1 MRLST
6 PSGFAT
12 EVFLLDGPDRDLLPE
27 GAWTLVG
34 DLRLR
39 DAWTQAGMPE
49 PEHALWVSVPEEEK
63 KLRTVIP
70 WLEHWARVPLHRDAT
85 VVALGGGV
93 LTDLTGLAASLFLRG
108 VAWQVWPTTLLAMA
122 DAALGGKTGA
132 DLTAGKNLVGAFH
145 PPRRLVACT
154 DFLAGLP
161 TRHLDNGRWELIKT
175 ALIQGEMAWAMEMLQ
190 DAPVK
195 VAWVE
200 RALAFKAGVVHRDPR
215 ESGERRLLNLGHT
228 LGHALEA
235 ASGYRLLHGEA
246 VGLGLLGSCLLAEEQ
261 GLKPFQTTFLEALA
275 RRLAPLASLVAPWPD
290 CLPLLA
296 RDKKAIRVLSQFQG
310 APDTQ
315 IQCILPRP
323 GEPAVQRALPPEA
336 WESAHARLV
345 LWLHQESVRA

>member
-1 MRLST
+1 MRLAT

-12 EVFLLDGPDRDLLPE
+12 EVFLLEAPSRELLPE
-27 GAWTLVG
+27 GDWTLVG
-34 DLRLR
+34 DARLR
-39 DAWTQAGMPE
+39 DAWTWAGLPE
-49 PEHALWVSVPEEEK
+49 PSHALWVSVPEEEK

-70 WLEHWARVPLHRDAT
+70 WLEHWARVPLHRDVT

-132 DLTAGKNLVGAFH
+132 DLAAGKNLVGAFH

-154 DFLAGLP
+154 DFLGSLP
-161 TRHLDNGRWELIKT
+161 RRQVENGRWELVKT
-175 ALIQGEMAWAMEMLQ
+175 AFIQGEMNWAGEMLQ
-190 DAPVK
+190 DGPVK

-235 ASGYRLLHGEA
+235 ASGYQLLHGEA

-261 GLKPFQTTFLEALA
+261 GQKPFPSALLEPLA
-275 RRLAPLASLVAPWPD
+275 RRLAPLAPLVAPWAA

-296 RDKKAIRVLSQFQG
+296 RDKKAVH
-310 APDTQ
+310 APGHTEDQPATE
-315 IQCILPRP
+315 IQCILPRF
-323 GEPAVQRALPPEA
+323 GEPALQRTLPAQA
-336 WESAHARLV
+336 WESPHARL
-345 LWLHQESVRA
+345 LSMLHSETVRA

>member
-1 MRLST
+1 MRLAT

-12 EVFLLDGPDRDLLPE
+12 EVFLLEAPDRELLPD
-27 GAWTLVG
+27 GDWTLVG
-34 DLRLR
+34 DIRLR
-39 DAWTQAGMPE
+39 DAWTGAGLPE
-49 PEHALWVSVPEEEK
+49 PGHALWVSVPEEEK

-70 WLEHWARVPLHRDAT
+70 WLEHWARVPLHRDVT

-132 DLTAGKNLVGAFH
+132 DLAAGKNLVGAFH

-154 DFLAGLP
+154 DFLGSLP
-161 TRHLDNGRWELIKT
+161 RRQMENGRWELLKT
-175 ALIQGEMAWAMEMLQ
+175 ALIQGEMGWATEMLQ
-190 DAPVK
+190 DGPVK

-235 ASGYRLLHGEA
+235 ASGYQLLHGEA

-261 GLKPFQTTFLEALA
+261 GLKAFPGPFLDALA
-275 RRLAPLASLVAPWPD
+275 RRLAELAPLVASWGT

-296 RDKKAIRVLSQFQG
+296 RDKKAVRAVGHTEDRPVTEIH
-310 APDTQ
+310 
-315 IQCILPRP
+315 CILPRF
-323 GEPAVQRALPPEA
+323 GEPALQRALPPEA
-336 WESAHARLV
+336 WESPHARL
-345 LWLHQESVRA
+345 LSLLHSETIRA

>member
-1 MRLST
+1 MRLAT

-12 EVFLLDGPDRDLLPE
+12 EVFLLERPDRELLPE

-39 DAWTQAGMPE
+39 EAWVGAGMPE
-49 PEHALWVSVPEEEK
+49 PAHALWVAVPEEEK

-70 WLEHWARVPLHRDAT
+70 WLEHWAGVPLHRDAT

-93 LTDLTGLAASLFLRG
+93 LSDLAGLAASLYLRG

-132 DLTAGKNLVGAFH
+132 DLSAGKNLVGTFH
-145 PPRRLVACT
+145 SPRRLVACT
-154 DFLAGLP
+154 DLLASLP
-161 TRHLDNGRWELIKT
+161 ERHLDNGRWELIKT
-175 ALIQGEMAWAMEMLQ
+175 ALILGEMAWALDMLQ
-190 DAPVK
+190 EGPVK

-215 ESGERRLLNLGHT
+215 EAGERRLLNLGHT

-261 GLKPFQTTFLEALA
+261 DLKPFPPSFLESLA
-275 RRLAPLASLVAPWPD
+275 RRLVPLTLQIAPWPD

-296 RDKKAIRVLSQFQG
+296 RDKKATHAAG
-310 APDTQ
+310 TQ

-323 GEPAVQRALPPEA
+323 GEPAVQRALPPQA
-336 WESAHARLV
+336 WESPHARL
-345 LWLHQESVRA
+345 LSLLHQETVRA

>member
-1 MRLST
+1 
-6 PSGFAT
+6 
-12 EVFLLDGPDRDLLPE
+12 
-27 GAWTLVG
+27 
-34 DLRLR
+34 
-39 DAWTQAGMPE
+39 MPE
-49 PEHALWVSVPEEEK
+49 PAHALWVAVPEEEK

-93 LTDLTGLAASLFLRG
+93 LTDLTGLAASLYLRG

-132 DLTAGKNLVGAFH
+132 DLAAGKNLVGAFH

-154 DFLAGLP
+154 NLLATLP
-161 TRHLDNGRWELIKT
+161 ERQLDNGRWELVKT
-175 ALIQGEMAWAMEMLQ
+175 ALILGEMAWAMEMLQ
-190 DAPVK
+190 DGPVK
-195 VAWVE
+195 YAWIE
-200 RALAFKAGVVHRDPR
+200 RSLAYKAGVVHRDPR

-235 ASGYRLLHGEA
+235 ASGYQLLHGEA

-261 GLKPFQTTFLEALA
+261 GLKPFPANFLEPLA
-275 RRLAPLASLVAPWPD
+275 RRLAPLGPLVAPWRD

-296 RDKKAIRVLSQFQG
+296 RDKKARRAAG
-310 APDTQ
+310 HTDDAPAIE

-323 GEPAVQRALPPEA
+323 GEPAVQRTLPPEA
-336 WESAHARLV
+336 WASAHAKV
-345 LWLHQESVRA
+345 LSLLNQETARA